1 MRRHVWFA
9 HDRLNHDRPS
19 HDQLFRV
26 FRAGKVFAIAAG
38 VALIAVALFAGSS
51 NKRIHLVPT
60 FAAGDSLRFQIETR
74 TTTKGTTTT
83 PIANPEGGTEWKQS
97 SSMIVRLDVLDLEPV
112 GAAAAIR
119 FRATYEKSSAT
130 SQSDAYDPQAAAL
143 ADQYN
148 RLEGRSLE
156 FTIGPDGNL
165 SGVQGVEDAL
175 ANPSAAGAARSWMSE
190 MSSGV
195 GFPKQGIEIGQK
207 WTREQPFI
215 GTPIGGLVSRTES
228 TYLRN
233 ETCPA
238 TGVAAAEAQT
248 APSASGGNCAV
259 ILTRFEI
266 LHHGFSSEETPPDY
280 LHNGLRTSGTWTGN
294 GEGLDFISLASGFLV
309 SSTQTSSQKMKF
321 EIVSATSGSKFRYN
335 GATDTETRIVM
346 LSPQAPELAPAQK
359 QP

>member
-1 MRRHVWFA
+1 
-9 HDRLNHDRPS
+9 
-19 HDQLFRV
+19 
-26 FRAGKVFAIAAG
+26 
-38 VALIAVALFAGSS
+38 
-51 NKRIHLVPT
+51 
-60 FAAGDSLRFQIETR
+60 
-74 TTTKGTTTT
+74 
-83 PIANPEGGTEWKQS
+83 
-97 SSMIVRLDVLDLEPV
+97 MIVRLDVLDLEPV
-112 GAAAAIR
+112 GTGAAAAIR
-119 FRATYEKSSAT
+119 FRATYEKSFAT
-130 SQSDAYDPQAAAL
+130 SQSDAYDPQATAL

-156 FTIGPDGNL
+156 FTIDPDGNL

-238 TGVAAAEAQT
+238 TRVAAASDGQA
-248 APSASGGNCAV
+248 APVASGGNCAV
-259 ILTRFEI
+259 ILTHFDI

-280 LHNGLRTSGTWTGN
+280 LHNGLRTSGIWTGN

-309 SSTQTSSQKMKF
+309 SSTQTSSQNMKF

-335 GATDTETRIVM
+335 GKTDTETQIV
-346 LSPQAPELAPAQK
+346 LLPPQAPELAPAQK

>member
-1 MRRHVWFA
+1 M
-9 HDRLNHDRPS
+9 
-19 HDQLFRV
+19 
-26 FRAGKVFAIAAG
+26 FRARKVFAIAAG
-38 VALIAVALFAGSS
+38 VALIAAAQFAGS

-74 TTTKGTTTT
+74 TATKGTTTT

-112 GAAAAIR
+112 GAGAAAAIR

-156 FTIGPDGNL
+156 FTIDPDGNL

-195 GFPKQGIEIGQK
+195 GFPKEGIEIGQK

-228 TYLRN
+228 TYLRD
-233 ETCPA
+233 EPCPA
-238 TGVAAAEAQT
+238 SGVAAAEAQA
-248 APSASGGNCAV
+248 APVAGGGNCAV

-266 LHHGFSSEETPPDY
+266 LHHGFSSDQTPPDY

-335 GATDTETRIVM
+335 GTTDTETQIV
-346 LSPQAPELAPAQK
+346 LLPAQAPELAPAPAQK